1 MFGKQNR
8 KLFFILT
15 LFLPFFLLIT
25 SANSKDDNDDNFSNA
40 RQSFYKLNNTELQKS
55 IETYKKILEKDANSA
70 KAYAGIAEAYSFIG
84 LINKESKVEYENE
97 FNLAYENMEK
107 ALKLDPDSSDVKR
120 ALAYIYL
127 NLNRPKEALDI
138 ANKLLLE
145 DKENFENVYLV
156 WAADGKKPEDA
167 RINTILQSNPKF
179 ILANYDLAVAY
190 YVRRRDPARA
200 IIHLENVLKISDSPY
215 FRTYLGRMYRS
226 KKALTRSIEEFDKAL
241 KMNPNYSF
249 AKINKGISLHY
260 VGKYKESTQYLL
272 EGLNSNPQFSEAYFF
287 LGSNYFKTGDK
298 NNSLLNY
305 NRFIKETAGDSKY
318 TNYINEARKNISSL
332 N

>member
-1 MFGKQNR
+1 MSRYSKF
-8 KLFFILT
+8 
-15 LFLPFFLLIT
+15 PLLIIFALILLYSFGST
-25 SANSKDDNDDNFSNA
+25 SGYSKNDNEDNFSDA
-40 RQSFYKLNNTELQKS
+40 RESFYKLSNLGLEKS
-55 IETYKKILEKDANSA
+55 IEIYKKILEKDANSA
-70 KAYAGIAEAYSFIG
+70 KAYAGLAETYSFIG
-84 LINKESKVEYENE
+84 LINKESKIEYENE

-107 ALKLDPDSSDVKR
+107 ALKLDPASSDVKR
-120 ALAYIYL
+120 ALAYSYL

-156 WAADGKKPEDA
+156 WAADGRKPEDA
-167 RINTILQSNPKF
+167 RINTVIQSNPKF
-179 ILANYDLAVAY
+179 VLAHYELADAY
-190 YVRRRDPARA
+190 YVRRRDPVRA
-200 IIHLENVLKISDSPY
+200 ITHLENVLKISDSPY

-272 EGLNSNPQFSEAYFF
+272 DGLNSNPQFSEAYFF
-287 LGSNYFKTGDK
+287 LGSNYFRTGDK

-318 TNYINEARKNISSL
+318 TNYVTEARKNIVSL